1 MRKIAVIASLL
12 IVAGVL
18 GSVFTFPSVESSV
31 AAERDV
37 DMTEIANINI
47 RMDNGRVNVFR
58 TDTSQA
64 KIELE
69 GSVSERDKPN
79 FSVETE
85 GDTLIIE
92 VAKERKLFQ
101 FITFTGSATLN
112 LYLPPK
118 DYDSL
123 IVDTDNG
130 TFQAEELAVK
140 EIQALTDNGKITLDS
155 ITAETVDLNTA
166 NGKIVL
172 ADVEGKIT
180 GKTNNGSISFDTPD
194 LDRSMDL
201 ETDNGSITIQTEEEQ
216 ANAVIDA
223 RTDNGRVTVFGDSDW
238 DTVTGD
244 GDHEIKLRTSN
255 GSITIEK

>member
-18 GSVFTFPSVESSV
+18 GSIFTFNPVEHAV

-37 DMTEIANINI
+37 DITNIANMDI

-58 TDTSQA
+58 TDSNQA

-69 GSVSERDKPN
+69 GSVSEREEPN
-79 FSVETE
+79 FSVVTE

-92 VAKERKLFQ
+92 VNKERKLFQ
-101 FITFTGSATLN
+101 FITFAGSATLN

-118 DYDSL
+118 NYDSL

-140 EIQALTDNGKITLDS
+140 EIQAVTDNGKITLDS

-180 GKTNNGSISFDTPD
+180 GKTK
-194 LDRSMDL
+194 DRKS
-201 ETDNGSITIQTEEEQ
+201 
-216 ANAVIDA
+216 V
-223 RTDNGRVTVFGDSDW
+223 V
-238 DTVTGD
+238 
-244 GDHEIKLRTSN
+244 
-255 GSITIEK
+255 